1 MPRGAFKEVKN
12 LDLHNIAIGATS
24 RCAYFAFHETK
35 KFLSYK
41 FDLLLYSQ
49 SQIKSKTF

>member
-1 MPRGAFKEVKN
+1 MHHGAFKEVKN
-12 LDLHNIAIGATS
+12 LDLHSIAIGATS
-24 RCAYFAFHETK
+24 HCAYFAFHETK

-49 SQIKSKTF
+49 AQIKSKTF